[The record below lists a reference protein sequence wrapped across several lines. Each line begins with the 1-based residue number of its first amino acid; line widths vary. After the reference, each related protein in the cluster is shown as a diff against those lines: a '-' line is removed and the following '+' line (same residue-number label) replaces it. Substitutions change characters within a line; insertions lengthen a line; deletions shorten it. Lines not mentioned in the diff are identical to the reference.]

1 LQFPFSR
8 TFTIL
13 ALCAAPLAAQT
24 TGSLSG
30 VVLDI
35 TGAVVPDVEVRA
47 VNQSTAVE
55 RVVQTDSKGRYVVLG
70 LAPGFYEVRTS
81 DERFMNELR
90 GGVTLS
96 AGQAVRVDVMLEPK
110 HNTVSIE
117 VVADASPIAAGA
129 ADFSREVSSQEL
141 HELPLNGRDL
151 FQSAAYEPGVHL
163 PTAALRESLTTGLG
177 TAFSVNGAT
186 PYQNGFRLDGVYINE
201 ATNAVPSGVAGLT
214 LGVEAVQDLQIAA
227 NPYSAEYGRAAGAV
241 MTAVSK
247 SGGND
252 YHGDLYWYFRNSAL
266 DAKNFFDQASE
277 PIPPLRRNQFG
288 GLFGG
293 PIRENKAFFLVN
305 YEGFRGRL
313 GSTRRPAVPTLAA
326 RRGELP
332 SGSITVNPA
341 VAPYLDLYPA
351 PNGRDFGDGTAEYV
365 NEGTLES
372 REDHFSVKLDLLP
385 DDLSRFTVRYTY
397 DDGDDARPDAV
408 RIWEFQNTS
417 RYNFLHTEFQRIVSP
432 TTLFHIRAAFSQVK
446 NQELG
451 EVIPDVPASLSLIPG
466 QPLGSLET
474 TGIQN
479 IGGFGARILPRRFDL
494 QDWQLNGD
502 FTSIQGRHT
511 LRLGAG
517 FDRIGFDQVA
527 DISAIGLFRFNS
539 LENLLLGNPITAE
552 AVRPGSSSQREW
564 SYQQYFFYL
573 QDDIRLAPG
582 FDLSVGLR
590 YETVS
595 TPSEAQNRV
604 ATLPNP
610 LTDSETTVGGP
621 LFDNPSRANFAPR
634 ASLAW
639 DPTGN
644 SKTVFRAGA
653 GIFFDLIGS
662 RELVVAGMRVPP
674 IFQRVFVFRP
684 SGFPDL
690 PAVIEGRNPSSA
702 IDGLQFDLNQPYV
715 ARWRFGIDQAL
726 GDRHTLK
733 LEYVGARGIH
743 LMGKLGTIN
752 TPFPETL
759 PDGRQFIAAGSPR
772 VNPAFGDIGMRRS
785 QFNSFY
791 QGFNA
796 LLLGGNGKSL
806 RYQVK
811 YTWGKSIDE
820 ASAALFDE
828 FANADLVPTV
838 WNYRANRGPSSFDL
852 RHAAVANFSWDLPQ
866 PTSANLKP
874 ILGGWQMH
882 GALTL
887 QSGAPFSPTVGFDR
901 ARLGAARGDLGQRPD
916 YLAGPGQDVV
926 LSDPSRWFDPNA
938 YGLPEAGF
946 LGNLGRNTLNAD
958 GILNLDLAVHK
969 DLFRTERQ
977 AWTLR
982 LEAFNL
988 TNHANFAIPSSL
1000 QLFNSGGNRVGSA
1013 GRVTGT
1019 TTPSRQIQAALR
1031 WSF

>member
-1 LQFPFSR
+1 MTVQNAS
-8 TFTIL
+8 
-13 ALCAAPLAAQT
+13 
-24 TGSLSG
+24 
-30 VVLDI
+30 
-35 TGAVVPDVEVRA
+35 TGA
-47 VNQSTAVE
+47 E
-55 RVVQTDSKGRYVVLG
+55 RVVETDAFGGYSAPG
-70 LAPGFYEVRTS
+70 LAPGVYEMRVS
-81 DERFMNELR
+81 APGFAPYVHQ
-90 GGVTLS
+90 GVTLS
-96 AGQAVRVDVMLEPK
+96 AGQALRVDFPLQIEEIRD
-110 HNTVSIE
+110 TVT
-117 VVADASPIAAGA
+117 VVGDAPPIAAGA

-151 FQSAAYEPGVHL
+151 YQSAAYEPGVHL

-186 PYQNGFRLDGVYINE
+186 PYQNGFRLDGVYVNE

-288 GLFGG
+288 ALFGG
-293 PIRENKAFFLVN
+293 PIKKNKAFFLLN

-332 SGSITVNPA
+332 DGEGGVHQIAVNPA

-351 PNGRDFGDGTAEYV
+351 PNGRDFGDGTAEFV
-365 NEGTLES
+365 NEGTLET
-372 REDHFSVKLDLLP
+372 REDHLSAKFDWLP
-385 DDLSRFTVRYTY
+385 DEASRFTARYTF
-397 DDGDDARPDAV
+397 DDGDDARPDPV
-408 RIWEFQNTS
+408 RIWEFQNAS
-417 RYNFLHTEFQRIVSP
+417 RYNFLHTEYQRVLSP
-432 TTLFHIRAAFSQVK
+432 TTLFHLRAAVSQVK
-446 NQELG
+446 NEELG

-466 QPLGSLET
+466 QTLGSLET

-494 QDWQLNGD
+494 QDWQFNGD
-502 FTSIQGRHT
+502 LTSILGRHT
-511 LRLGAG
+511 FKAGAG
-517 FDRIGFDQVA
+517 FDRIGFNQVA
-527 DISAIGLFRFNS
+527 DISAIGLYRFNS
-539 LENLLLGNPITAE
+539 LENLLLGNPITGE
-552 AVRPGSSSQREW
+552 ATRPGSTSQRDW
-564 SYQQYFFYL
+564 TYYQFFGYL
-573 QDDIRLAPG
+573 QDDIRLTQRVS
-582 FDLSVGLR
+582 LSLGLR

-595 TPSEAQNRV
+595 TPSEAEGRV
-604 ATLPNP
+604 ATLPDP
-610 LTDSETTVGGP
+610 LRDAQTTVGGP

-639 DPTGN
+639 DPTGK
-644 SKTVFRAGA
+644 SKTVFRLGG
-653 GIFFDLIGS
+653 GIFYDLIGS

-674 IFQRVFVFRP
+674 IFQRVAVFRP

-690 PAVIEGRNPSSA
+690 PSAIEGANPSSA
-702 IDGLQFDLNQPYV
+702 VDGLQFDLNQPYV

-726 GDRHTLK
+726 GAGHTLK
-733 LEYVGARGIH
+733 LEYVGARGVH

-759 PDGRQFIAAGSPR
+759 ADGRQFIPEGAPR

-785 QFNSFY
+785 EFNSFF
-791 QGFNA
+791 QGFNV
-796 LLLGGNGKSL
+796 LLLGRGGKSL

-811 YTWGKSIDE
+811 YTWAKSIDE

-838 WNYRANRGPSSFDL
+838 WDYRANRGPSSFDL
-852 RHAAVANFSWDLPQ
+852 RHAASANFSWDLPQ
-866 PTSANLKP
+866 PASKGMRPL
-874 ILGGWQMH
+874 LGGWRLH
-882 GALTL
+882 GVLTF
-887 QSGAPFSPTVGFDR
+887 QSGAPFSPTVGFDQ

-916 YLAGPGQDVV
+916 YVGSPGQDVI
-926 LSDPSRWFDPNA
+926 LGDPGRWFDPNA
-938 YGLPEAGF
+938 YALPDAGF

-958 GILNLDLAVHK
+958 GLANLDLAVHK
-969 DLFRTERQ
+969 DLLRTERQ

-988 TNHANFAIPSSL
+988 TNHANFAIPSGLS
-1000 QLFNSGGNRVGSA
+1000 LFNSSGSRIGGA